1 LGFSHLLYL
10 YPGVFLSFCLYTLG
24 VLPSLCIFRLGIL
37 PSLCIFLGFS
47 HLYVYL
53 WDFSTCLYIS
63 MGCYVS
69 IIYIYVHSL
78 IFS

>member
-47 HLYVYL
+47 HLYVYS
-53 WDFSTCLYIS
+53 WDSPIFMYICGIS
-63 MGCYVS
+63 PHVYTYPWGVM
-69 IIYIYVHSL
+69 
-78 IFS
+78 

>member
-1 LGFSHLLYL
+1 LFI
-10 YPGVFLSFCLYTLG
+10 YPWGS
-24 VLPSLCIFRLGIL
+24 PIFMYIQAWDSPIFMYILGIL
-37 PSLCIFLGFS
+37 PSICIFLGFS

-53 WDFSTCLYIS
+53 WDFSTRLYIS